1 MDNDSSI
8 GNIKTEHTYTEIV
21 IMLKKSQIHQICS
34 LNTAINR

>member
-21 IMLKKSQIHQICS
+21 IYVEKKSDTS
-34 LNTAINR
+34 NM